1 MALLD
6 NTTQKQ
12 YYEEGNH
19 GSYQFVSLADIVDQF
34 MAVYV
39 GEEKLIDKANRLD
52 VSFWAQRALAELS
65 FDTLKSFKS
74 QEIVL
79 PLSLA

>member
-34 MAVYV
+34 MAV
-39 GEEKLIDKANRLD
+39 GLK
-52 VSFWAQRALAELS
+52 EL
-65 FDTLKSFKS
+65 
-74 QEIVL
+74 
-79 PLSLA
+79 